1 MKGIVLCVAVLLSPY
16 MKAAEVRTSGDS
28 SNEILWINGEIQE
41 GLYAEVKKQIRARGR
56 LPDRVLIS
64 SPGGNV
70 EEAIKLGQFFRNSFT
85 TVVPNGVCNSACALL
100 VLSSPIFVRDE
111 SPIGLHRPY
120 FMPDVYRDVS
130 LTDAKN
136 IQDDLERK
144 FRGYLLE
151 MGVREGII
159 EKALSKSSQDIW
171 QITMQD
177 FVGLNG
183 QPSHIQEWLKARCP
197 PLTRE
202 EESGVENLL
211 AYDSFLHFVENCPE
225 YADSGRFNPDNG
237 SCRLARFYHQG
248 YLEALKLGAEG
259 RAGIRKRSE
268 QAMTCQDDAIQS
280 ARVEFLKKTGFSE

>member
-1 MKGIVLCVAVLLSPY
+1 MKGLVLFIAVLLSPY

-28 SNEILWINGEIQE
+28 SNEILWINGEIRE
-41 GLYAEVKKQIRARGR
+41 GVNAEVKKQIRARGR

-70 EEAIKLGQFFRNSFT
+70 EEAIKLGQFFRDSFI
-85 TVVPNGVCNSACALL
+85 TVIPNGVCNSACALL
-100 VLSSPIFVRDE
+100 VLSSPIYVNDE
-111 SPIGLHRPY
+111 SLIGLHRPY

-130 LTDAKN
+130 LNDAKSLHEN
-136 IQDDLERK
+136 LERK
-144 FRGYLLE
+144 FRAYLRK
-151 MGVREGII
+151 MGVGEGII

-177 FVGLNG
+177 FVELNG

-197 PLTRE
+197 PLTSE
-202 EESGVENLL
+202 EESGVETLL

-225 YADSGRFNPDNG
+225 YLDSGRFNPDNG

-248 YLEALKLGAEG
+248 YREALKLGAEG
-259 RAGIRKRSE
+259 RARIRERSE

-280 ARVEFLKKTGFSE
+280 ARVEFLKTTSFFE